1 MMKFLLFT
9 AMTPLAGGLIKL
21 NARDRSRTAGN
32 QNMSKEEKSPL
43 AVAENI
49 WVIKYPLTL
58 LGLEFGRTVTLVRL
72 ASGEM
77 VIHST
82 APFTASDI
90 AAIRRVG
97 EPAWLLD
104 ATLFHDSFAQE
115 GQRAFSELPYLAPQ
129 GFSKVSAVNTSP
141 LVPAPA
147 EWVGELDVLPLAG
160 MPKCR
165 EHLFFHRPSRTL
177 IVCDCLFNFGKMPSK
192 WTRFF
197 LRNVM
202 RLRDGIGMSAFFR
215 FLIRD

>member
-1 MMKFLLFT
+1 M
-9 AMTPLAGGLIKL
+9 I
-21 NARDRSRTAGN
+21 
-32 QNMSKEEKSPL
+32 Q
-43 AVAENI
+43 
-49 WVIKYPLTL
+49 
-58 LGLEFGRTVTLVRL
+58 
-72 ASGEM
+72 
-77 VIHST
+77 ST
-82 APFTASDI
+82 GPFTASDVT
-90 AAIRRVG
+90 AICRLG

-104 ATLFHDSFAQE
+104 ATLFHDSFAEE
-115 GQRAFSELPYLAPQ
+115 GRRAFSDLPYLAPD
-129 GFSKVSAVNTSP
+129 GFPKLSAVDTSP

-165 EHLFFHRPSRTL
+165 EHLFIHRPSRTL

-215 FLIRD
+215 FLIRDRAAFKESVRPILEWDFQRMIVGHGGIIEADAKRVFREALEARNLLPAPEAV

>member
-1 MMKFLLFT
+1 MKFLLFT

-141 LVPAPA
+141 LVNRQTACVCRCRSHPPPAAWRLDSRSRSPRSRPLFP
-147 EWVGELDVLPLAG
+147 GECPKLQPYCGLDHAIGL
-160 MPKCR
+160 R
-165 EHLFFHRPSRTL
+165 ESGGSSHLL
-177 IVCDCLFNFGKMPSK
+177 
-192 WTRFF
+192 
-197 LRNVM
+197 
-202 RLRDGIGMSAFFR
+202 
-215 FLIRD
+215 